1 MNDKMT
7 FTINVK
13 GIMMRNLMKYAGIA
27 LLVAGLA
34 ACDGKDEKAAA
45 DDNGVS
51 SSQTTQNI
59 SLLDGKVG
67 FTLPAGMSDQSG
79 KLGTQ
84 ANNMHVYADA
94 SGQKAIIVIEG
105 DATEEGLDALANRL
119 EQQQRNRD
127 AQLQVVTNKSIDLKG
142 KPAQQLDTVISA
154 ENQSSW
160 SSVVLSKV
168 DGKLL
173 TLQIS
178 LPADNQQQAQT
189 EAESIVNTITLK

>member
-1 MNDKMT
+1 
-7 FTINVK
+7 
-13 GIMMRNLMKYAGIA
+13 MRNLLKYAGIG

-51 SSQTTQNI
+51 SSQTSQNV

-84 ANNMHVYADA
+84 SNNMHVYADA

-127 AQLQVVTNKSIDLKG
+127 AQLQVVTNKAIDLKG

-154 ENQSSW
+154 KNQSAW